1 MNAFEFRDQI
11 VANYERFSRSF
22 ARIAAA
28 DISTKVNEEYDRG
41 RYWPEPLI
49 QINPNYRAANTVAEL
64 AKGGTLHPACAE
76 VFQADKEEGKPFSI
90 RLHKHQQD
98 AVALAREGRSYVVT
112 TGTGSGKS
120 LAFFI
125 PIVDR
130 ILRAKS
136 SDPTP
141 RTRAIVIYPMN
152 ALANS
157 QLDELGKFLHG
168 YAEGQGPFSVA
179 RYTGQEKREERNR
192 IARQP
197 PDILLTNFMML
208 ELILTRYDE
217 VDRQVVDHCMGLD
230 FLVLDELHTYRGRQG
245 ADVALLVRRLRE
257 RLQATHLTCIGTSA
271 TMSTGGTSD
280 DRNRTVAAVASK
292 LFGTTIS
299 PEEVIG
305 ETLERVTDPALGL
318 DAIRPHLAARLAQPI
333 AAWPEFEDFRRDPL
347 AVWVELVLGIHQPGV
362 AKPERAKPLSF
373 SEAVSRLAA
382 DAGTDPDDPR
392 PNQALRQFLLACQ
405 SVRTPSGRAAF
416 AFKLHQF
423 ISGPDKVYTTLEPEG
438 VRVVTLDGQRFAP
451 DRPDGTLL
459 FPTYF
464 CRDCGQEYHPVVNK
478 GGKSPGFEPRPIDD
492 VPGEDSDATSWGFL
506 APIAAGQS
514 YQGHDEELPDAWFD
528 QAGKL
533 RQNYKK
539 CRPSH
544 VTLNASGQE
553 GGPTPF
559 WSIPG
564 KFRFCL
570 RCGSAHEARG
580 KDIHRL
586 SSLSGEGRSSAT
598 TMITLEALRLLFANE
613 TPGEGPDPRKILGF
627 SDNRQDAALQAGH
640 FNDFIFL
647 LTLRAGLLGALQRNG
662 GTLIEEQ
669 LADEVFNALGF
680 NSDEPGVRSE
690 WLRNPETV
698 GFGLNTAQ
706 QAARFVLGHR
716 LIRDLRRGWR
726 YNNPNLEQLDL
737 LQIGYRDLETFC
749 ANDRLFTECHEG
761 LRDLPRDLRSVLF
774 RFLFDQMR
782 SSLCIET
789 RYLNPGEIDRIR
801 TTAHNSLTERWS
813 FADDEMP
820 DVWRTLV
827 IGKPPENKGKPREDL
842 VSGGGR
848 SRVVSLLKHLEF
860 WKASPLADRAAQW
873 KLDEWQR
880 LVGDAI
886 RVAETQSYLIKVS
899 PGGGVPGWR
908 LNSQALVWSLNPAEI
923 PGENTNRFF
932 RALYPKLAEILTAPN
947 HPFFDFEAHEHTA
960 QVDAEKRQFLEARF
974 RFTQKDQ
981 NEWNAKPDAAGPLQR
996 LPVLYCS
1003 PTMELGVDISSLNTV
1018 YLRNVPPTPAN
1029 YAQRS
1034 GRAGRSGQAALVI
1047 TYCAAQSPHDQWFFR
1062 NATDMVHG
1070 VVKPPTLELANKE
1083 LIRSHLHA
1091 VWLAAA
1097 EQELESSIAGLLD
1110 LTAREKPL
1118 LPHLEQRFSDP
1129 VVTARALEH
1138 VRRVTRRLR
1147 NDIEAGEAPWFT
1159 DPWVDSVV
1167 NRASDSFKAALDRW
1181 RTLHTATLNQ
1191 MEQADAIVRSA
1202 ASPPAERESAGYRY
1216 NSARRQLNALLKS
1229 GSLYNS
1235 DFYTYRY
1242 LASQGFLPGYNFPR
1256 LPLMAWIEP
1265 RTNGAGKADE
1275 GTMISRPRFLAIS
1288 EFGPRALIYHEG
1300 RMFRVVRAKLGI
1312 SSADQISS
1320 SARLSTMSTRV
1331 CPSCGYG
1338 HLGDP
1343 ETGAESTADLCEHCH
1358 TRLTDDS
1365 RINEL
1370 YRIETVETRIVERIS
1385 INDEERQRQGY
1396 ELQTTF
1402 RFEAGTD
1409 GQSDVLRSR
1418 IASAGKPVAELTYAP
1433 AAKIW
1438 RINKGWRRRK
1448 DKAIFGF
1455 YINPISGQ
1463 WSKRDAPG
1471 EEEAAESK
1479 EDLANAK
1486 VPNQRIVPFVED
1498 YRNVLILKPVGT
1510 PEIETMATLQA
1521 ALRRGIEQCFQIEES
1536 ELVAEPLPDSD
1547 NRRSILL
1554 YEAAEGGAG
1563 VLVRL
1568 AREPGAL
1575 AEVART
1581 ALRIMH
1587 YEPAEG
1593 GTWQPK
1599 EHDCQAGCYQ
1609 CLLSY
1614 FNQPDHDKI
1623 DRRNAAALH
1632 ILTSLATG
1640 SFQEPEPVAPKTQ
1653 PDPSENPNERDAWT
1667 DFTAT
1672 HHLAAPDRINVPIP
1686 GSNAVIAALYRG
1698 RRLALFIGT
1707 PPAEAIA
1714 WAEDQ
1719 GLQSVTLPDD
1729 PASWS
1734 GFLTAHPDLIP
1745 SA

>member
-1 MNAFEFRDQI
+1 MNAFDFRDQI
-11 VANYERFSRSF
+11 IANYERFSRSF
-22 ARIAAA
+22 ARVAAGDVSA
-28 DISTKVNEEYDRG
+28 KVNEEYDRG

-49 QINPNYRAANTVAEL
+49 QINPNYRSANTVAEL
-64 AKGGTLHPACAE
+64 ARQGTLHPLCAE
-76 VFQADKEEGKPFSI
+76 VFHTGKEDGIPLPI

-98 AVALAREGRSYVVT
+98 AIALANDGHSYVVT

-120 LAFFI
+120 LCFFI

-130 ILRAKS
+130 ILRAKDVDS
-136 SDPTP
+136 KR

-157 QLDELGKFLHG
+157 QMEELGKFLHG
-168 YAEGQGPFSVA
+168 YALGQGPFSVA
-179 RYTGQEKREERNR
+179 RYTGQEKREERIR
-192 IARQP
+192 IAQEP

-208 ELILTRYDE
+208 ELILSRYDG
-217 VDRQVVDHCMGLD
+217 VDRQVVDNCKGLE

-257 RLQATHLTCIGTSA
+257 RMKAEKLTCIGTSA

-280 DRNRTVAAVASK
+280 DRNRTVAEVASK
-292 LFGTTIS
+292 LFGTPITAQ
-299 PEEVIG
+299 EVIG
-305 ETLERVTDPALGL
+305 ETLERVTDPTLGL
-318 DAIRPHLAARLAQPI
+318 DVVRPQLAARLLQNKAS
-333 AAWPEFEDFRRDPL
+333 WPDFTAFQSDPL
-347 AVWVELVLGIHQPGV
+347 AVWVELVMGIHQPGV
-362 AKPERAKPLSF
+362 DKPERAKPISF
-373 SEAVSRLAA
+373 SEAVSRLAD
-382 DAGTDPDDPR
+382 DAGVELDSAR
-392 PNQALRQFLLACQ
+392 MALRQFLLACQ
-405 SVRTPSGRAAF
+405 TVTTPSGRTAF

-423 ISGPDKVYTTLEPEG
+423 ISGPDKVYATLEPEG

-451 DRPDGTLL
+451 ERPEGTLL

-464 CRDCGQEYHPVVNK
+464 CRECGQEYHPVANK
-478 GGKSPGFEPRPIDD
+478 GGKSTRFEPRSIDD
-492 VPGEDSDATSWGFL
+492 IPGEESDLDSWGFL
-506 APIAAGQS
+506 APVSAGQT
-514 YQGHDEELPDAWFD
+514 YQGRDEELPDSWFD
-528 QAGKL
+528 QNGKV
-533 RQNYKK
+533 RQNYRR
-539 CRPSH
+539 CRPLH
-544 VTLNASGQE
+544 VTLDAAGVD

-564 KFRFCL
+564 KFRFCV
-570 RCGSAHEARG
+570 RCGTAHEARG

-598 TMITLEALRLLFANE
+598 TMITLEALRLLFENE

-647 LTLRAGLLGALQRNG
+647 LTLRAGLLGALQKNG
-662 GTLIEEQ
+662 GSLTEEQ

-680 NSDEPGVRSE
+680 NADEPGVRGE
-690 WLRNPETV
+690 WLRNPDTV

-737 LQIGYRDLETFC
+737 LHIGYQQLEAFC
-749 ANDRLFTECHEG
+749 SSDKHFAESHEG
-761 LRDLPRDLRSVLF
+761 LRDLPGEQRIELF

-782 SSLCIET
+782 TALCIET
-789 RYLNPGEIDRIR
+789 RYLNPGEIDRVR
-801 TTAHNSLTERWS
+801 TISHNSLTERWS
-813 FADDEMP
+813 FGDDEKP
-820 DVWRTLV
+820 YVWRTLV
-827 IGKPPENKGKPREDL
+827 IGKPSESKGKPREDL

-848 SRVVSLLKHLEF
+848 SRLVSLLKHLDL
-860 WKASPLADRAAQW
+860 WTNSPLSGRAAQW
-873 KLDEWQR
+873 KLDDWQK
-880 LVGDAI
+880 LVADALK
-886 RVAETQSYLIKVS
+886 VAAVHGYLINTS

-908 LNSQALVWSLNPAEI
+908 LNSQALTWSLSNSEIPAE
-923 PGENTNRFF
+923 NANRFF
-932 RALYPKLAEILTAPN
+932 RELYPKLSEILTAPN

-960 QVDAEKRQFLEARF
+960 QVDAEKRQLLEARF

-981 NEWNAKPDAAGPLQR
+981 KEWLAKPYVTGPLQR

-1091 VWLAAA
+1091 VWLAAT

-1110 LTAREKPL
+1110 LTVKEKPL
-1118 LPHLEQRFSDP
+1118 LPVLEERFSDTG
-1129 VVTARALEH
+1129 VESRALDH
-1138 VRRVTRRLR
+1138 VRQVTRRLR
-1147 NDIEAGEAPWFT
+1147 VDIKAEDAVWFT
-1159 DPWVDSVV
+1159 DTWVDSVV
-1167 NRASDSFKAALDRW
+1167 TRASESFKIALDRW

-1191 MEQADAIVRSA
+1191 MEQADAVVRSA

-1229 GSLYNS
+1229 GSAYNS

-1265 RTNGAGKADE
+1265 RTNGSGKADE

-1320 SARLSTMSTRV
+1320 SAKLSTISTRV

-1338 HLGDP
+1338 HLGDHQ
-1343 ETGAESTADLCEHCH
+1343 TGAESTADLCEHCNA
-1358 TRLTDDS
+1358 RLTDDS

-1402 RFEAGTD
+1402 RFEPGAEGHT
-1409 GQSDVLRSR
+1409 DVLRR
-1418 IASAGKPVAELTYAP
+1418 GVTTEGKAIAELTYSP

-1448 DKAIFGF
+1448 EKSIFGF

-1463 WSKRDAPG
+1463 WSKQDAPG
-1471 EEEAAESK
+1471 EEESTESK
-1479 EDLANAK
+1479 EDLANSK
-1486 VPNQRIVPFVED
+1486 VPNQRIVPYVED
-1498 YRNVLILKPVGT
+1498 YRNILILKPAAL
-1510 PEIETMATLQA
+1510 PELETMATLQA
-1521 ALRRGIEQCFQIEES
+1521 ALRRGIEQSFQIEES
-1536 ELVAEPLPDSD
+1536 ELVAEPLPDND
-1547 NRRSILL
+1547 IRRSILL

-1575 AEVART
+1575 AEVARM

-1587 YEPAEG
+1587 YEDQG
-1593 GTWQPK
+1593 DGTWK
-1599 EHDCQAGCYQ
+1599 SLEHDCQAGCYQ

-1623 DRRNAAALH
+1623 NRRDKAALE
-1632 ILTSLATG
+1632 ILTSLANG
-1640 SFQEPEPVAPKTQ
+1640 SLQEILTVVPQSNPSTT
-1653 PDPSENPNERDAWT
+1653 DPASQSQTESWSEFAAAHR
-1667 DFTAT
+1667 
-1672 HHLAAPDRINVPIP
+1672 LAAPDRINVPVP
-1686 GSNAVIAALYRG
+1686 DSTAVVTALYRS
-1698 RRLALFIGT
+1698 RRLALFIGD
-1707 PPAEAIA
+1707 PPAEAA
-1714 WAEDQ
+1714 SWVEDQ
-1719 GLQSVTLPDD
+1719 GLQSVSLPDD
-1729 PASWS
+1729 PAAWP
-1734 GFLTAHPDLIP
+1734 GFISTNPDLIP
-1745 SA
+1745 SV

>member
-1 MNAFEFRDQI
+1 MNAFDFRDQI

-22 ARIAAA
+22 ARIAAK
-28 DISTKVNEEYDRG
+28 DISDKVNEEYDRG

-49 QINPNYRAANTVAEL
+49 QINPNYRPASTVLEL
-64 AKGGTLHPACAE
+64 SKAGTLHPGCAE
-76 VFQADKEEGKPFSI
+76 VFQAGKEEGNPFTI

-98 AVALAREGRSYVVT
+98 AIALARNGRSYVVT

-120 LAFFI
+120 LSFFI

-130 ILRAKS
+130 ILRARAEDSKR
-136 SDPTP
+136 

-157 QLDELGKFLHG
+157 QMEELGKFLYGH
-168 YAEGQGPFSVA
+168 APGQGPFSVA
-179 RYTGQEKREERNR
+179 RYTGQEKREERLR
-192 IARQP
+192 IAHEP

-208 ELILTRYDE
+208 ELILTRFDE
-217 VDRQVVDHCMGLD
+217 VDCKVVDNCQGLE

-257 RLQATHLTCIGTSA
+257 RMRAENLTCIGTSA

-292 LFGTTIS
+292 FFGTVITEQDI
-299 PEEVIG
+299 IG
-305 ETLERVTDPALGL
+305 ETLERVTDPTLGL
-318 DAIRPHLAARLAQPI
+318 DMVRPKLAARLAQDGTS
-333 AAWPEFEDFRRDPL
+333 WPDFEAFRVDSL

-362 AKPERAKPLSF
+362 DKPERAKPLAF
-373 SEAVSRLAA
+373 SEAVSRLAI
-382 DAGTDPDDPR
+382 DAGTDLETA
-392 PNQALRQFLLACQ
+392 NKALRQFLLACP
-405 SVRTPSGRAAF
+405 SVRTPSGRTAF

-423 ISGPDKVYTTLEPEG
+423 ISGPDKVYTTLEPEWT
-438 VRVVTLDGQRFAP
+438 RIVTLDGQRFAP
-451 DRPDGTLL
+451 NRPEGTLL

-464 CRDCGQEYHPVVNK
+464 CRECGQEYHPVANK
-478 GGKSPGFEPRPIDD
+478 GGKTPCFEPRSIDD
-492 VPGEDSDATSWGFL
+492 IPGEGSEITSWGFL
-506 APIAAGQS
+506 APVSEGQD
-514 YQGHDEELPDAWFD
+514 YQGHDEDLPDSWFD
-528 QAGKL
+528 QNGKV
-533 RQNYKK
+533 RQNYRK

-544 VTLNASGQE
+544 VLLDAGGVE
-553 GGPTPF
+553 GGTSPY
-559 WSIPG
+559 WLIPG

-570 RCGSAHEARG
+570 RCGTAHEARG

-613 TPGEGPDPRKILGF
+613 IPGEGPDPRKILGF

-647 LTLRAGLLGALQRNG
+647 LTLRAGLLGALQKNG
-662 GTLIEEQ
+662 GTLTEEQ
-669 LADEVFNALGF
+669 LADEVFKALGF
-680 NSDEPGVRSE
+680 DSDEPGVRAE
-690 WLRNPETV
+690 WLRNPDTV

-737 LQIGYRDLETFC
+737 LQLGYRDLEAFC
-749 ANDRLFTECHEG
+749 NDDKVFAESHEG
-761 LRDLPRDLRSVLF
+761 LRDLPRELRVELF

-782 SSLCIET
+782 TSLCIET
-789 RYLNPGEIDRIR
+789 RYLNPGEIDRVR
-801 TTAHNSLTERWS
+801 TIAHNSLTERWS
-813 FADDEMP
+813 FGDDEKP
-820 DVWRTLV
+820 YVWRTLV

-848 SRVVSLLKHLEF
+848 SRLVSLLKHQEF
-860 WKASPLADRAAQW
+860 WKTSPLADRASQW

-880 LVGDAI
+880 LVGEALKAAS
-886 RVAETQSYLIKVS
+886 VHGYLIASS
-899 PGGGVPGWR
+899 PGGGIPGWR
-908 LNSQALVWSLNPAEI
+908 LNSLALVWSLNPSDTPA
-923 PGENTNRFF
+923 ENTNRFF
-932 RALYPKLAEILTAPN
+932 RMLYPKLTEILTAKN

-960 QVDAEKRQFLEARF
+960 QVDAEKRQLLEARF
-974 RFTQKDQ
+974 RYTQKDQ
-981 NEWNAKPDAAGPLQR
+981 NEWLAKPETTGPLQR

-1091 VWLAAA
+1091 IWLAAT

-1110 LTAREKPL
+1110 LAVKEKPL
-1118 LPHLEQRFSDP
+1118 LPHLAKRFSDP
-1129 VVTARALEH
+1129 GVAARALDH
-1138 VRRVTRRLR
+1138 VRSVALCLR
-1147 NDIEAGEAPWFT
+1147 NDVQTSDAPWFT
-1159 DPWVDSVV
+1159 DSWVESVV
-1167 NRASDSFKAALDRW
+1167 NRAADSFKFALDRW

-1191 MEQADAIVRSA
+1191 MEQADAVVRSA

-1229 GSLYNS
+1229 GSSFNS

-1265 RTNGAGKADE
+1265 RTNGSGKANE

-1312 SSADQISS
+1312 SSADQISA
-1320 SARLSTMSTRV
+1320 SAKLSTISTRV

-1338 HLGDP
+1338 HLGDT
-1343 ETGAESTADLCEHCH
+1343 ETGAESTADLCEHCNA
-1358 TRLTDDS
+1358 RLTDDS

-1402 RFEAGTD
+1402 RFEPGSE
-1409 GQSDVLRSR
+1409 GHSDVLRSK
-1418 IASAGKPVAELTYAP
+1418 IAADGKPVAELTYAP

-1463 WSKRDAPG
+1463 WSKQDAPG
-1471 EEEAAESK
+1471 EEDATESK

-1498 YRNVLILKPVGT
+1498 YRNILILKPVGT
-1510 PEIETMATLQA
+1510 PEITTMATIQA
-1521 ALRRGIEQCFQIEES
+1521 ALRRGIEQSFQIEES
-1536 ELVAEPLPDSD
+1536 ELVAEPLPDND

-1581 ALRIMH
+1581 ALRVMH
-1587 YEPAEG
+1587 YEDKG
-1593 GTWQPK
+1593 DGRWQSQ

-1614 FNQPDHDKI
+1614 YNQPDHDKI
-1623 DRRNAAALH
+1623 DRRDQVALE
-1632 ILTSLATG
+1632 ILTSLANG
-1640 SFQEPEPVAPKTQ
+1640 SFQEPKPVKQEDHPPT
-1653 PDPSENPNERDAWT
+1653 DPTPEKDAWSA
-1667 DFTAT
+1667 FASA
-1672 HHLAAPDRINVPIP
+1672 HHLAAPDRVNIPIP
-1686 GSNAVIAALYRG
+1686 DSAAVVAALYRS
-1698 RRLALFIGT
+1698 RRLALFIGD
-1707 PPAEAIA
+1707 PPVEAKT

-1719 GLQSVTLPDD
+1719 GLQRVALPDD
-1729 PASWS
+1729 PAMWPEFIS
-1734 GFLTAHPDLIP
+1734 AQPDLIP
-1745 SA
+1745 TA